1 MKATDLL
8 EKIQTLLSAKVNL
21 AEMTLENG
29 TILEAESFAAG
40 ESVFIKT
47 EDERV
52 ALPIGDYTLEDGRI
66 LVVEE
71 EGIIADIKEEAAPTE
86 EAPAEAPAEELA
98 AEELAE
104 IEVEVEP
111 EAGEAPQEAEQV
123 QDVLEAVVEAIAPE
137 IAKIQE
143 EVSEMKKEL
152 EEVKMQYKKK
162 EEMSAQTPAARPLKH
177 SPEAGQKAV
186 SQTKL
191 AQNKSKTTMDVV
203 FERMFN
209 K

>member
-8 EKIQTLLSAKVNL
+8 EKMQTLLSAKVNL

-47 EDERV
+47 DDERV
-52 ALPIGDYTLEDGRI
+52 ALPIGEYNLEDGRI
-66 LVVEE
+66 LIVEE
-71 EGIIADIKEEAAPTE
+71 EGVIAEIKEAE
-86 EAPAEAPAEELA
+86 EAPAEEPA

-111 EAGEAPQEAEQV
+111 EAGETSEEAEQV
-123 QDVLEAVVEAIAPE
+123 NDVLTAVVEAIAPE
-137 IAKIQE
+137 IEKIQS
-143 EVSEMKKEL
+143 EVEEMKKEL
-152 EEVKMQYKKK
+152 EADKMEYKKK
-162 EEMSAQTPAARPLKH
+162 EEMSAQTPAAKPMKH
-177 SPEAGQKAV
+177 SPEAIPAV
-186 SQTKL
+186 KQTKL
-191 AQNKSKTTMDVV
+191 AAGRSKTTMDIVN
-203 FERMFN
+203 ERLSSIY

>member
-47 EDERV
+47 DDERV

-66 LVVEE
+66 LIVEE
-71 EGIIADIKEEAAPTE
+71 EGIIADIKEEAAPAE

-143 EVSEMKKEL
+143 EVAEMKKEL
-152 EEVKMQYKKK
+152 EEVKMQNKKK

-177 SPEAGQKAV
+177 SPESGKTAV

>member
-47 EDERV
+47 DDERV
-52 ALPIGDYTLEDGRI
+52 ALPIGDYELEDGRI

-71 EGIIADIKEEAAPTE
+71 EGIIADIKEAAPAE
-86 EAPAEAPAEELA
+86 EAPAAP

-111 EAGEAPQEAEQV
+111 EAGEAPQEAEQI

-143 EVSEMKKEL
+143 EVATMKKEL
-152 EEVKMQYKKK
+152 EDVKMQYKKK
-162 EEMSAQTPAARPLKH
+162 EEMAAQTPAARPLKH
-177 SPEAGQKAV
+177 SPESGKTAV
-186 SQTKL
+186 SHTKL
-191 AQNKSKTTMDVV
+191 AQNKSRTTMDVV
-203 FERMFN
+203 FEKMFN

>member
-8 EKIQTLLSAKVNL
+8 EKIQALLSAKVKL

-47 EDERV
+47 DDERV
-52 ALPIGDYTLEDGRI
+52 ALPIGEYNLEDGRV

-71 EGIIADIKEEAAPTE
+71 EGVIADIKEASVEPE
-86 EAPAEAPAEELA
+86 MPAEELA
-98 AEELAE
+98 EV
-104 IEVEVEP
+104 EVEVEP
-111 EAGEAPQEAEQV
+111 ESGESPQEAEQV

-143 EVSEMKKEL
+143 EVAEMKKEL
-152 EEVKMQYKKK
+152 EEVKMEYKKK
-162 EEMSAQTPAARPLKH
+162 QEMSATPAVKPLKH
-177 SPEAGQKAV
+177 NPEAKT
-186 SQTKL
+186 QTSLKRI
-191 AQNKSKTTMDVV
+191 AANKPKSTLDNV
-203 FERMFN
+203 FERLYGN